1 MEKSRYQND
10 VMFSALSGLL
20 FFWLVIQYKL
30 DEKNNTW
37 NDDEKLFVNSWC
49 LIGNYALI
57 LLVCFFLN
65 VIVFESSS
73 IRFFSVFA
81 EFFGFLILLLILIS
95 LPLLVSWKHIQ
106 FYRVDTTSEEKK
118 LLLLSFV
125 PFFSSF
131 QWFLVKQYDKPN
143 FWLKEA
149 QLWFF
154 ITWLLLFFFNSWMV
168 AFVLWW
174 FLILRLIFLMT
185 GWDVFSNEQKQR
197 MRHRFLVYPEESFSV
212 VYTFI
217 RQWISL
223 LFKKK
228 EVSVEELLKYQ
239 ESYRAPRDMKTW
251 ILTSIFCCGIFGLLY
266 YWLSVW
272 LYRKLIP
279 FIWILIRIWIL
290 CYTKNKIP
298 KMPVIAELTS

>member
-1 MEKSRYQND
+1 M
-10 VMFSALSGLL
+10 
-20 FFWLVIQYKL
+20 
-30 DEKNNTW
+30 T
-37 NDDEKLFVNSWC
+37 
-49 LIGNYALI
+49 
-57 LLVCFFLN
+57 
-65 VIVFESSS
+65 
-73 IRFFSVFA
+73 
-81 EFFGFLILLLILIS
+81 
-95 LPLLVSWKHIQ
+95 KHIQ